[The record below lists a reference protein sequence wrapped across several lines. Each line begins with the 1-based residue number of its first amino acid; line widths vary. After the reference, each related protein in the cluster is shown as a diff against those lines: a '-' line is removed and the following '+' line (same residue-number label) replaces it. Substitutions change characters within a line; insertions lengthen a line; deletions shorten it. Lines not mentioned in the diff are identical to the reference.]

1 MEHDVQMKILHI
13 SYECYPFA
21 KVGGMADVVGALPK
35 YQQELGATSS
45 VVMPR
50 YAMDWDRH
58 GKWTEVFHG
67 SFYMDWENIHYD
79 VYLGGPDFKV
89 FTIDIPGKFDRP
101 QIYSYDDD
109 LSRSIA
115 FQRAVLH
122 WLHYD
127 AKAPVFD
134 ILHCH
139 DHHTGLIP
147 FMVANCLEFESMRST
162 PTVFTIHNAAYQG
175 AFSRDSINLLPEFLS
190 TRMGLLEW
198 GKAINP
204 LASALKCSWHFNTVS
219 EGYLRELFDSGH
231 GLEGLI
237 RAESSKASGILNG
250 IDTDVWDPANDPFL
264 PAHKKR
270 SVDVFKRKNKENLC
284 TGFGLDP
291 ELPLYVFIGR
301 LAYEKGA
308 DMLPS
313 IVGDFAEH
321 FSDIQFVILGS
332 GDSKIEQQLKHL
344 EHFYPTR
351 IKTIIAYNEELAHRL
366 YAACDFL
373 LMPSRVE
380 PCGLN
385 QMYCMRYGGIP
396 IVRNTGGLRDTVQQ
410 LNEHGGN
417 GYVFDNLHVHEVRG
431 VLIGSRNLYQ
441 RQELMSEVRKRN
453 AAIDFSWQ
461 HSAKQY
467 LDTYST
473 LI

>member
-1 MEHDVQMKILHI
+1 MEYDDLMKILHI

-35 YQQELGATSS
+35 YQNELGAEAA
-45 VVMPR
+45 VAMPR

-58 GKWTEVFHG
+58 GEWKEVFQG
-67 SFYMDWENIHYD
+67 SFYMDWENIQYT
-79 VYLGGPDFKV
+79 VYHGGPDFDV
-89 FTIDIPGKFDRP
+89 FSFDIPGKFDRP

-115 FQRAVLH
+115 FQRSVLH
-122 WLHYD
+122 WLRYD
-127 AKAPVFD
+127 ALAPQFD

-147 FMVANCLEFESMRST
+147 FMVANCLEFEPMRGT

-175 AFSRDSINLLPEFLS
+175 AFSRDSMNLLPEFPS
-190 TRMGLLEW
+190 SRAGLIEW
-198 GKAINP
+198 GRAVNP
-204 LASALKCSWHFNTVS
+204 LASALKCAWHFTTVS
-219 EGYLRELFDSGH
+219 EGYLRELFENGH
-231 GLEGLI
+231 GLESLI
-237 RAESSKASGILNG
+237 RTEGAKASGILNG
-250 IDTDVWDPANDPFL
+250 IDADVWNPSSDPYL
-264 PAHKKR
+264 PEHMKR
-270 SVDVFKRKNKENLC
+270 SVDVFKRKNKANICKGLS
-284 TGFGLDP
+284 LDP

-321 FSDIQFVILGS
+321 FDDIQFIILGS
-332 GDSKIEQQLKHL
+332 GDGKTEQQLRHL
-344 EHFYPTR
+344 EHFHPNR

-396 IVRNTGGLRDTVQQ
+396 IVRSTGGLRDTVEP
-410 LNEHGGN
+410 LHEHGGN
-417 GYVFDNLHVHEVRG
+417 GYVFDNLHVHEVRS
-431 VLIGSRNLYQ
+431 VLVASRNLFQ
-441 RQELMSEVRKRN
+441 RQELMSEVRNRN
-453 AAIDFSWQ
+453 AGIDFSWQ
-461 HSAKQY
+461 HSAQQY
-467 LDTYST
+467 LNTYST